1 MRGASFQAG
10 TTTTTWTP
18 ASTESTLHERRPW
31 GVPRATSIAVRRLP
45 LLVVA
50 AAVVLLSAVGSRAIN
65 RRPFP
70 ADTTP
75 DGAYLR
81 IVLAI
86 SERQIREVFPYL
98 ETEAQWAS
106 YTIRDARK
114 KATDRVR
121 ASYPPDQQRA
131 LLDGW
136 REESDA
142 PDGADVFALLAD
154 RRGWIARL
162 ERDLSGVTSVDVQG
176 ERATVVTGRGTRY
189 AFRRRDNGI
198 WGLTLFTAELA
209 AQAERASRD
218 LEVVEQAAHDYD
230 SARAGAR

>member
-1 MRGASFQAG
+1 VAAHAIG
-10 TTTTTWTP
+10 
-18 ASTESTLHERRPW
+18 ER
-31 GVPRATSIAVRRLP
+31 VRRWP

-50 AAVVLLSAVGSRAIN
+50 AIVVSLLWAGVRSIN
-65 RRPFP
+65 QRPFP
-70 ADTTP
+70 GETTP

-86 SERQIREVFPYL
+86 GEQRVRDAFPYL

-106 YTIRDARK
+106 YTIRDVRK
-114 KATDRVR
+114 KACDRVR
-121 ASYPPDQQRA
+121 ASYPADQQKA

-136 REESDA
+136 RDEADA
-142 PDGADVFALLAD
+142 PDGADVFAKLAE

-162 ERDLSGVTSVDVQG
+162 ERDLSGTTGVDIQG

-189 AFRRRDNGI
+189 PFRRRENGI

-209 AQAERASRD
+209 AEAERASRD
-218 LEVVEQAAHDYD
+218 LEVVERAASDYD
-230 SARAGAR
+230 NARATGR